1 MKRIL
6 MIAMIIALPVAYI
19 YAADANTDQKK
30 VEEPKK
36 AEKEKSKG
44 EYIADLNT
52 GNSEDKILAAEEWV
66 GQKQEVGAIDN
77 LFILLK
83 DDKRDRVRMNAA
95 VALGLIGKKD
105 ASDKIAEIVIN
116 EISADVRYAEVLAIS
131 RLGFSSKKTYD
142 NLMAAR
148 DKETDPFILD
158 FIKKMEDK
166 FSKSK

>member
-19 YAADANTDQKK
+19 YAADANADQKK

-36 AEKEKSKG
+36 AEKSKG

-52 GNSEDKILAAEEWV
+52 SNSEDKILTAEEWV
-66 GQKQEVGAIDN
+66 GQKQEEGAIDN